1 MYVKPDRDKV
11 HHLFNGIRNNKVDQT
26 TAMHGLE
33 VEFNKAMAFIIAQ
46 EEQIELLGIEK
57 DGARA
62 DRDRAKQELADQENY
77 WEKLIGDY
85 QDRVLKANDER
96 DAAREERD
104 HALKAKDKTLPKDKT
119 RGKDPTTSGDPTL
132 PTDPTLSDGTNRF

>member
-1 MYVKPDRDKV
+1 MHVKPDRDKV

-33 VEFNKAMAFIIAQ
+33 VEFNKALTFIAGL
-46 EEQIELLGIEK
+46 EEQVDLLTI
-57 DGARA
+57 
-62 DRDRAKQELADQENY
+62 
-77 WEKLIGDY
+77 
-85 QDRVLKANDER
+85 ER

>member
-104 HALKAKDKTLPKDKT
+104 HAVKAMDDPTYPSDLTKDETLGKPKPKDKT
-119 RGKDPTTSGDPTL
+119 RDQTKKT
-132 PTDPTLSDGTNRF
+132 RKK